1 MTKGA
6 MAELLRR
13 AHGPM
18 AWERGGQKLLSIMN
32 PCKFRAA
39 EYLLRKHEEAGDKV
53 RERER
58 IGGKIESANPNN

>member
-1 MTKGA
+1 MSKGA

-13 AHGPM
+13 AHVPM

-32 PCKFRAA
+32 PHKFRAA

-53 RERER
+53 KRE
-58 IGGKIESANPNN
+58 N